1 MVGGDHCRCFYS
13 FWQVGVQVPKVIF
26 SKKDPS
32 DFIQNHDSPWVGKR
46 IASRADK
53 KLKNWLYEFSF
64 KLLSRPSHLAVMR
77 WVFDV
82 TRKIHPIYNVFGV
95 CVLTKHEDVKDV
107 LARMEDFSSADSM
120 NKKTPA
126 GPFVLSIDWRIHH
139 DRELKI
145 LQRASFDFIDDD
157 AKRIT
162 KLARDKAQ
170 KKITLAR
177 KNPQEHFNIA
187 VDLAEDV
194 ALEIVEE
201 YIGVKSRENPK
212 TELRHWLRILAAQIF
227 TPPPIGS
234 PRQAQ
239 TAIASSELIAYI
251 HRIIAEFSSEEK
263 ISKPAK
269 TDTLL
274 LRLVKLTQNLPKENK
289 WLNDDWVCALVAG
302 MIVAGNATV
311 TRAQTQAIYR
321 LLTIPGAK
329 ELAVGTAQNYSA
341 NNESVSSKRSML
353 QIMYEALR
361 FNPMLPVLSPR
372 YCIRD
377 TIIGAKHERATY
389 VKAGTKVLPLVYAA
403 MFDDLVFKKP
413 NEFRTDRKLENYLHF
428 GWGPH
433 ICFGKFVA
441 DIQFIEV
448 SAALFGNS
456 DFSVEALP
464 NTQIEYDGPAAIN
477 YPVLL
482 KSQITSG
489 GTS

>member
-1 MVGGDHCRCFYS
+1 MS
-13 FWQVGVQVPKVIF
+13 VPKAIF
-26 SKKDPS
+26 TKENPS
-32 DFIQNHDSPWVGKR
+32 DFIQNHDSPWLGRR
-46 IASRADK
+46 IATRANK

-64 KLLSRPSHLAVMR
+64 KLLSFPKYLAVMR
-77 WVFDV
+77 WIFDV
-82 TRKIHPIYNVFGV
+82 TRKFHPICNVFGV
-95 CVLTKHEDVKDV
+95 CVLTKHEDVKEV

-120 NKKTPA
+120 NNKTPA

-145 LQRASFDFIDDD
+145 LQNACFPFIDAD
-157 AKRIT
+157 AERIT
-162 KLARDKAQ
+162 KLARNKAQ
-170 KKITLAR
+170 MKIALAR
-177 KNPQEHFNIA
+177 KSPQEHFNIA

-201 YIGVKSRENPK
+201 YIGVKPVKNENS
-212 TELRHWLRILAAQIF
+212 ELRHWLRILAAQIF

-239 TAIASSELIAYI
+239 TAAAASNLIAYI
-251 HRIIAEFSSEEK
+251 HRIISEFSTKEK
-263 ISKPAK
+263 KATPAK
-269 TDTLL
+269 SDTLL
-274 LRLVKLTQNLPKENK
+274 LRLVKLVQDPPKENK
-289 WLNDDWVCALVAG
+289 WLNDEWVCALVAG

-329 ELAVGTAQNYSA
+329 NLAVSTALQYSTDYE
-341 NNESVSSKRSML
+341 NVKSKQSML
-353 QIMYEALR
+353 QIIYEALR

-377 TIIGAKHERATY
+377 TIIGAKYDRATH
-389 VKAGTKVLPLVYAA
+389 VKAGTNVLPLVYAA
-403 MFDDLVFKKP
+403 MFDDAVFEYPK
-413 NEFRTDRKLENYLHF
+413 EFRTDRKLESYLHF

-433 ICFGKFVA
+433 VCFGKFVA

-448 SAALFGNS
+448 AAALFGNS
-456 DFSVEALP
+456 DFSVVTLP
-464 NTQIEYDGPAAIN
+464 NTGVEYDGPAAVN

-482 KSQITSG
+482 KPKKAGG

>member
-1 MVGGDHCRCFYS
+1 MR
-13 FWQVGVQVPKVIF
+13 VPKATI
-26 SKKDPS
+26 SKDS
-32 DFIQNHDSPWVGKR
+32 SSQFIQNHGSPWLGKR
-46 IASRADK
+46 LVTRANK
-53 KLKNWLYEFSF
+53 KFKNGLYEFSF
-64 KLLSRPSHLAVMR
+64 KLLSRPKHLAVMR
-77 WVFDV
+77 TIFAI
-82 TRKIHPIYNVFGV
+82 TRKIHPICNVFGV
-95 CVLTKHEDVKDV
+95 CILTKHEDVKEV

-145 LQRASFDFIDDD
+145 LQNASFPFIDAD
-157 AKRIT
+157 AERIT

-170 KKITLAR
+170 EKIILAR
-177 KNPQEHFNIA
+177 KSPQEHFNIA
-187 VDLAEDV
+187 VDLTEDV

-201 YIGVKSRENPK
+201 YIGVKPRK
-212 TELRHWLRILAAQIF
+212 DRDDELRHWLRILAAQIF
-227 TPPPIGS
+227 TPPPLGS

-239 TAIASSELIAYI
+239 TAAAASNLIAYI
-251 HRIIAEFSSEEK
+251 HRIIGEFSTREK
-263 ISKPAK
+263 NGSPIKS
-269 TDTLL
+269 DTLL
-274 LRLVKLTQNLPKENK
+274 LRLVKLTQNPPKGNK
-289 WLNDDWVCALVAG
+289 WLNDEWVCALVAG

-321 LLTIPGAK
+321 LLTIPRAK
-329 ELAVGTAQNYSA
+329 ELAVKTAQVYSINYDD
-341 NNESVSSKRSML
+341 VKSKRNML

-377 TIIGAKHERATY
+377 TIIGAKYDRATH
-389 VKAGTKVLPLVYAA
+389 VKAGTNVLPLVYAA
-403 MFDDLVFKKP
+403 MFDETVFKKP

-441 DIQFIEV
+441 DVQFIEV
-448 SAALFGNS
+448 AAALFGNS

-464 NTQIEYDGPAAIN
+464 KTEIEYDGPAAIN

-482 KSQITSG
+482 KSQNAKAEGS
-489 GTS
+489 

>member
-1 MVGGDHCRCFYS
+1 
-13 FWQVGVQVPKVIF
+13 
-26 SKKDPS
+26 
-32 DFIQNHDSPWVGKR
+32 
-46 IASRADK
+46 
-53 KLKNWLYEFSF
+53 
-64 KLLSRPSHLAVMR
+64 MR
-77 WVFDV
+77 WIFAV
-82 TRKIHPIYNVFGV
+82 TRKIHPICNVFGV

-145 LQRASFDFIDDD
+145 LQNASFKFINGD

-162 KLARDKAQ
+162 KLARNKALE
-170 KKITLAR
+170 KISLAR
-177 KNPQEHFNIA
+177 KSPQEHFNIA

-194 ALEIVEE
+194 ALEIVEN
-201 YIGVKSRENPK
+201 YIGVKSQENPK
-212 TELRHWLRILAAQIF
+212 PELRHWLRILAAQIF

-239 TAIASSELIAYI
+239 TANASSELIAYI
-251 HRIIAEFSSEEK
+251 HRIISEFSDGEK
-263 ISKPAK
+263 NSKPKMA
-269 TDTLL
+269 DTLL
-274 LRLVKLTQNLPKENK
+274 LRLVKLTHNPPKGNK

-311 TRAQTQAIYR
+311 TRAQTQAIFR
-321 LLTIPGAK
+321 LLTIPRAK
-329 ELAVGTAQNYSA
+329 ELTVKTAQKYSTNYE
-341 NNESVSSKRSML
+341 NVDSKRSIL

-377 TIIGAKHERATY
+377 TIIGVKYDRATH
-389 VKAGTKVLPLVYAA
+389 VKAGTNVLPLVYAA
-403 MFDDLVFKKP
+403 MFDETVFEKP
-413 NEFRTDRKLENYLHF
+413 NEFRSDRKLEDYLHF

-448 SAALFGNS
+448 AAALFGNS

-482 KSQITSG
+482 KSQTAKGKGS
-489 GTS
+489 